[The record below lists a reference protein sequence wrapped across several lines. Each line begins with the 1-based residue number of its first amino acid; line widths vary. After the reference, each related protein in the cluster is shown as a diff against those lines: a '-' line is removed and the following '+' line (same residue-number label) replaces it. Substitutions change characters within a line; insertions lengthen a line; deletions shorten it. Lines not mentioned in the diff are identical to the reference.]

1 MKVKFKKLNPK
12 AIMPSYAKQ
21 GDAGLDMTAIQVLKH
36 EMYYEYRT
44 GIAIEVPEGH
54 VGLMFPRSS
63 ISKTKQILSNHVGV
77 IDSGYRGEI
86 LFRFKKLAWDNGEV
100 YQEGDKVGQLVIIPI
115 PAIELVEVDEL
126 SLTERGEGGFGS
138 TGN

>member
-1 MKVKFKKLNPK
+1 MKVKFKKLSPK
-12 AIMPSYAKQ
+12 AIIPSYAKQ

-126 SLTERGEGGFGS
+126 SSTERGEGGFGS

>member
-1 MKVKFKKLNPK
+1 MKVKFKKLNTK

-115 PAIELVEVDEL
+115 PQIELVEVDEL
-126 SLTERGEGGFGS
+126 SSTERGEGGFGS

>member
-126 SLTERGEGGFGS
+126 SSTERGEGGFGS

>member
-12 AIMPSYAKQ
+12 AIIPSYAKQ

-126 SLTERGEGGFGS
+126 SSTERGEGGFGS

>member
-1 MKVKFKKLNPK
+1 MKVKFKKLSPK

-126 SLTERGEGGFGS
+126 SSTERGEGGFGS
-138 TGN
+138 SGN

>member
-1 MKVKFKKLNPK
+1 MKVKFKKLNTK

>member
-1 MKVKFKKLNPK
+1 MKIKVKKLHPK
-12 AIMPSYAKQ
+12 AIIPAYAKQ
-21 GDAGLDMTAIQVLKH
+21 GDAGLDMTAIQLVKT
-36 EMYYEYRT
+36 EMYYEYLT
-44 GIAIEVPEGH
+44 GIAIEIPEGY

-77 IDSGYRGEI
+77 IDSGFRGEI
-86 LFRFKKLAWDNGEV
+86 RFRFKKLAWDNGDLYDV
-100 YQEGDKVGQLVIIPI
+100 GDKIGQLVIMPI

-126 SLTERGEGGFGS
+126 SDSERGEGGFGS

>member
-126 SLTERGEGGFGS
+126 SDSERGEGGFGS

>member
-44 GIAIEVPEGH
+44 GIAIEIPEEH